1 LTNGIFFK
9 GYLIMRPDRP
19 PSKDKKDQIIEAA
32 ARVFAKKGY
41 AGAAVADIAVEAEI
55 GKGTIYAYFDSKED
69 LFFAVFEWFMQQTGA
84 AAKVSISHLG
94 GSASQRLEALSDSI
108 MGMWD
113 EIKDAFILT
122 IEFWAA
128 SSSSQMRVR
137 FKDAFR
143 RLYEEFRA
151 IVVSLIRDG
160 IERGEFRSDVNVESV
175 AAALVGTWDALFLQA
190 WFGENF
196 DPLTTARNFLKVVIR
211 GLSHK
216 D

>member
-1 LTNGIFFK
+1 
-9 GYLIMRPDRP
+9 MRSNNQPQ
-19 PSKDKKDQIIEAA
+19 KDKKNRIIEAA
-32 ARVFAKKGY
+32 AHVFAQKGY
-41 AGAAVADIAVEAEI
+41 AGASVADIAVKAEI

-69 LFFAVFEWFMQQTGA
+69 LFFAVFEWFMLQTGA

-113 EIKDAFILT
+113 EIQDAFILT

-128 SSSSQMRVR
+128 SSSSQMRER

-151 IVVSLIRDG
+151 IVVSVIHDG
-160 IERGEFRSDVNVESV
+160 IQRGEFRSDVNAESV

-190 WFGENF
+190 WFGKNF
-196 DPLTTARNFLKVVIR
+196 DPLITARNFLKVVIR
-211 GLSHK
+211 GLSVPSMSP
-216 D
+216 

>member
-1 LTNGIFFK
+1 MGSFQRNLAMLANHQ
-9 GYLIMRPDRP
+9 
-19 PSKDKKDQIIEAA
+19 SQKDKKDRIIEAA
-32 ARVFAKKGY
+32 ARVFAQKGY
-41 AGAAVADIAVEAEI
+41 AGAAVADIAVKAEI

-69 LFFAVFEWFMQQTGA
+69 LFFAVFEWFMLQTGA

-94 GSASQRLEALSDSI
+94 GSAAQRLEALSDSI

-128 SSSSQMRVR
+128 SSSSQMRER
-137 FKDAFR
+137 FKEAFR

-160 IERGEFRSDVNVESV
+160 IERGEFRSDVNAESV

-190 WFGENF
+190 WFEKNF
-196 DPLTTARNFLKVVIR
+196 DPLITARNFLKVVIR
-211 GLSHK
+211 GLSK
-216 D
+216 FIY

>member
-1 LTNGIFFK
+1 
-9 GYLIMRPDRP
+9 MRPNPRIQ
-19 PSKDKKDQIIEAA
+19 KDKKERIIEAA
-32 ARVFAKKGY
+32 ALVFAQKGY
-41 AGAAVADIAVEAEI
+41 AGAAVADIAVKAEI

-94 GSASQRLEALSDSI
+94 GSASQRLVALSDSI

-113 EIKDAFILT
+113 EIEDAFILT

-128 SSSSQMRVR
+128 SSSSQMRKR
-137 FKDAFR
+137 FKYAFR

-151 IVVSLIRDG
+151 IVVSLIREG
-160 IERGEFRSDVNVESV
+160 IERGEFRTDVNAESV

-190 WFGENF
+190 WFGKDF
-196 DPLTTARNFLKVVIR
+196 DPCITARNFLKVVVR
-211 GLSHK
+211 GLSYSPASHS
-216 D
+216 

>member
-1 LTNGIFFK
+1 
-9 GYLIMRPDRP
+9 MRPSP
-19 PSKDKKDQIIEAA
+19 QIQKDKKERIIEAA
-32 ARVFAKKGY
+32 ALVFAQKGY
-41 AGAAVADIAVEAEI
+41 AGAAVADIAVKAEI

-94 GSASQRLEALSDSI
+94 GSASQRLVALSDSI

-113 EIKDAFILT
+113 EIEDAFILT

-128 SSSSQMRVR
+128 SSSSQMRER
-137 FKDAFR
+137 FKYAFR

-151 IVVSLIRDG
+151 IVVSLIREG
-160 IERGEFRSDVNVESV
+160 IERGEFRTDVNAESV

-190 WFGENF
+190 WFGKDF
-196 DPLTTARNFLKVVIR
+196 DPCITARNFLKVVVR
-211 GLSHK
+211 GLSYSPASHS
-216 D
+216 